1 MADRLEGSS
10 DILLYKLEHTKEV
23 KESIRKAIETKGVRV
38 STDTPFREYADKI
51 RLIQTNIVEPSLKG
65 LVCHYRCHIPNDANK
80 LSGATANFNADGTG
94 WYNMV
99 ANAGTITLNKTYANY
114 DESIKGI
121 AIKNN
126 TSSYAMTFPARGT
139 ITTYTLEFCFD
150 PLNNFKSGS
159 STPILFRDYYN
170 WYSNSYYRSRGLAL
184 YLDSS
189 SNLILSTANSASRY
203 YSSGSGYPAHNSS
216 YWNKLSLGVIEPRK
230 MYLCIRVNGNS
241 FTVFNSQ
248 TSQTIKGSMTATKE
262 FMYRTVN
269 MMAYTTCNL
278 HSVRLY
284 NRVISDEEMYR
295 NMNCDQ
301 VAYGF

>member
-65 LVCHYRCHIPNDANK
+65 LICHYRCHIPNDANK

-99 ANAGTITLNKTYANY
+99 TNAGTITLNKTYANY
-114 DESIKGI
+114 NESAKGI
-121 AIKNN
+121 AIRN
-126 TSSYAMTFPARGT
+126 TSANYALTLPAKGT
-139 ITTYTLEFCFD
+139 MSTYTLEMCID
-150 PLNNFKSGS
+150 TLDGAKKGSGN
-159 STPILFRDYYN
+159 PVLFRDRYAWTDAYN
-170 WYSNSYYRSRGLAL
+170 GSLYYRSHSRGTAI
-184 YLDSS
+184 YIDG
-189 SNLILSTANSASRY
+189 SNLMLSTS
-203 YSSGSGYPAHNSS
+203 
-216 YWNKLSLGVIEPRK
+216 NKATGRSDNPDYTGWSVQSLGPISNGK
-230 MYLCIRVNGNS
+230 MYLCVRVSGSN

-248 TSQTIKGSMTATKE
+248 TSQTIKFSKATTSS
-262 FMYRTVN
+262 FMNQAIYL
-269 MMAYTTCNL
+269 MSYATCNL
-278 HSVRLY
+278 HSLRLY
-284 NRVISDEEMYR
+284 NRVISDNEMYR

>member
-1 MADRLEGSS
+1 MVDRLEGSS

-23 KESIRKAIETKGVRV
+23 KESIRQAIETKGVRV

-65 LVCHYRCHIPNDANK
+65 LVCHYRCHTPKDASSY
-80 LSGATANFNADGTG
+80 SGQVISDDKKS
-94 WYNMV
+94 WWNMV
-99 ANAGTITLNKTYANY
+99 CNNGSITLNNTYANY
-114 DESIKGI
+114 DENIKGI
-121 AIKNN
+121 AVKNN
-126 TSSYAMTFPARGT
+126 TSSYAMTFPARGN

-150 PLNNFKSGS
+150 PLNNFQSGS

-170 WYSNSYYRSRGLAL
+170 WYSDRYYRSKGLAL

-189 SNLILSTANSASRY
+189 SNLILSTANNASRY
-203 YSSGSGYPAHNSS
+203 RYSSGSGYPAHNSAQ
-216 YWNKLSLGVIEPRK
+216 WNKLNLGVIEPRK
-230 MYLCIRVNGNS
+230 MYLCIRVSGNS

-248 TSQTIKGSMTATKE
+248 TSQTIRGSMTATTE
-262 FMYRTVN
+262 FMRRTVN

>member
-65 LVCHYRCHIPNDANK
+65 LVCHHRCHTPKDASSYQGQFMSNDK
-80 LSGATANFNADGTG
+80 KYWL
-94 WYNMV
+94 NMV
-99 ANAGTITLNKTYANY
+99 CNNASISLNNTYANY
-114 DESIKGI
+114 DENVKGI
-121 AIKNN
+121 AVKNN
-126 TSSYAMTFPARGT
+126 TSNYAMGLVSRGT
-139 ITTYTLEFCFD
+139 IKTYTLEFCFD

-159 STPILFRDYYN
+159 STPILFRDYYQ
-170 WYSNSYYRSRGLAL
+170 WYSSYYRSRGLAL

-189 SNLILSTANSASRY
+189 SNLILSTANNAY
-203 YSSGSGYPAHNSS
+203 KSSGGYPAHNSAQ
-216 YWNKLSLGVIEPRK
+216 WNKLNLGVIEPRK
-230 MYLCIRVNGNS
+230 LYLCIRVNGNS
-241 FTVFNSQ
+241 FTIFNSQ
-248 TSQTIKGSMTATKE
+248 TSQTIKGSMTATTE
-262 FMYRTVN
+262 FLYRNIN
-269 MMAYTTCNL
+269 MMAYTTCTL
-278 HSVRLY
+278 HSLRLY